1 LSRERSAAVLDGIDW
16 TLHRAL
22 LKADGL
28 SDEDLELPLIAIAN
42 SWNEIVPGHKHLRE
56 ISETVKA
63 GVWRAGGVPLEF
75 NTIAVCDGLAMMH
88 RGMRYSLPSREIIAA
103 SVETMIEA
111 HGFDAM
117 VMICSCDKTVPGM
130 LLASARLNLPSIVVT
145 GGPMLAASYGKRTI
159 LPMEPDEA
167 PGAFASGKISFDELK
182 IIEDYGLCGVG
193 ACGGMWTANTMQCM
207 SEALGLALPG
217 SATVPAVHARKLQF
231 ARRSGVQIMKLLK
244 AGIKPNQI
252 LTKAA
257 FKNAIR
263 VLMAVGGSTNAVLH
277 LLALASEI
285 GVNLEPD
292 DFDTLSRTTPYLCGL
307 DPTGPYTVQDL
318 DRAGGIP
325 ALMKTMIDLVDVD
338 AMTVTGKTVGE
349 NISQAKVL
357 DDNVIRPLTNPIRT
371 EGGLAILRGTL
382 APDGAFVKQSAVDSS
397 MLQFKGTAKV
407 FDSEEAAKEAVMS
420 QKLKAGDVLVIRG
433 EGPKGGPGMREMHG
447 VSAAICGLG
456 LDKFVA
462 LVTDG
467 RFSGTTR
474 GPCIGYVSP
483 EAAEGGPIAVVRN
496 GDQIII
502 DIPNRKLDLNITQ
515 EELRSR
521 FEKWKPPERRVTK
534 GFLAIYS
541 RAVQPAVKGGL
552 VV

>member
-1 LSRERSAAVLDGIDW
+1 
-16 TLHRAL
+16 
-22 LKADGL
+22 
-28 SDEDLELPLIAIAN
+28 
-42 SWNEIVPGHKHLRE
+42 
-56 ISETVKA
+56 
-63 GVWRAGGVPLEF
+63 
-75 NTIAVCDGLAMMH
+75 
-88 RGMRYSLPSREIIAA
+88 
-103 SVETMIEA
+103 
-111 HGFDAM
+111 
-117 VMICSCDKTVPGM
+117 
-130 LLASARLNLPSIVVT
+130 
-145 GGPMLAASYGKRTI
+145 
-159 LPMEPDEA
+159 
-167 PGAFASGKISFDELK
+167 
-182 IIEDYGLCGVG
+182 
-193 ACGGMWTANTMQCM
+193 
-207 SEALGLALPG
+207 
-217 SATVPAVHARKLQF
+217 
-231 ARRSGVQIMKLLK
+231 MKLLK

-285 GVNLEPD
+285 GVDLEPD